1 MVKITLK
8 IDGKNKNFVKDKLN
22 LGALRKQ
29 AEFEEKMQGQIKYQ
43 SEVYVY
49 YQQMQQMQEEAEE
62 KGIEVDEMEGFEE
75 LQKSLE
81 EFGEKEEPA
90 TDVELF
96 DEFASLLLSVFDNQ
110 FTYDELLD
118 GLMVEGSIGD
128 AYQQI
133 FGQQQAG
140 KQTKKKTTS
149 TRTKQQA
156 K

>member
-29 AEFEEKMQGQIKYQ
+29 AEFEEKMQEQIKFQ
-43 SEVYVY
+43 SESYIY
-49 YQQMQQMQEEAEE
+49 YQQMRRIEEEAEE
-62 KGIEVDEMEGFEE
+62 KDIAIEEVEGYED
-75 LQKSLE
+75 LKDSLD
-81 EFGEKEEPA
+81 EFGEKEEPIS
-90 TDVELF
+90 DVELF
-96 DEFASLLLSVFDNQ
+96 DEFANLLLSVFDNQ

-118 GLMVEGSIGD
+118 GLMVEGSIAD

-149 TRTKQQA
+149 TKTKQQA

>member
-43 SEVYVY
+43 SEGYVY

-96 DEFASLLLSVFDNQ
+96 DEFASLLISVFDNQ

-133 FGQQQAG
+133 FGQQQSG